1 MSSYERWRM
10 QGSLVW
16 WCMLLLVLG
25 STLQLVE
32 LADVHAVVGVEMLRT
47 TALQEST
54 IKKEVY
60 IVVIEGEPV
69 VAYNGHLPGFT
80 GTAKFF
86 TRKWKSRHHR

>member
-16 WCMLLLVLG
+16 WFMLLLVLG

-32 LADVHAVVGVEMLRT
+32 LADVHAVLGVEMLST
-47 TALQEST
+47 TALQES
-54 IKKEVY
+54 IKTDVY

-69 VAYNGHLPGFT
+69 VAYKGHLPGFT
-80 GTAKFF
+80 ATAKFF

>member
-1 MSSYERWRM
+1 
-10 QGSLVW
+10 
-16 WCMLLLVLG
+16 MLLLVLG

-32 LADVHAVVGVEMLRT
+32 LADVHAVVGVEMLST

>member
-32 LADVHAVVGVEMLRT
+32 LADVHAVVGVEMLST
-47 TALQEST
+47 TALQES
-54 IKKEVY
+54 IKKDVY